1 MGMRTTTMTDP
12 FLTPATLTLV
22 QWLSPSFPTG
32 AFAYS
37 HGLEQVIAD
46 GGVHDADTLRDWI
59 SDVLCFGTGWQD
71 AVLLSM
77 ALRDGADLDALD
89 AQALALQSSFERH
102 QESAEQGAAF
112 ARTVSAVTGRALP
125 ARLLPLAVAEATMPL
140 GLVPRDVI
148 ALYLQ
153 SFANNLVLIGVKHIP
168 IGQSAGQQVLAALLP
183 TITDLA
189 TTAET
194 ASPTDFGNSC
204 LAADLAAMAHETK
217 DTRIYRT

>member
-1 MGMRTTTMTDP
+1 M
-12 FLTPATLTLV
+12 LNPAALTLV

-46 GGVHDADTLRDWI
+46 GVVKDAETLRDWI
-59 SDVLCFGTGWQD
+59 SDILCFGTGWQD
-71 AVLLSM
+71 AVLLAM
-77 ALRDGADLDALD
+77 ALRDGTDLDMLD
-89 AQALALQSSFERH
+89 AQALALQTSYERH

-125 ARLLPLAVAEATMPL
+125 ARLLPLAVAEAAAPL
-140 GLVPRDVI
+140 DLPPRDVI

-153 SFANNLVLIGVKHIP
+153 SFASNLVLIGVKHIP
-168 IGQSAGQQVLAALLP
+168 LGQSAGQQVLSALLP

-189 TTAET
+189 STAET
-194 ASPTDFGNSC
+194 ATPTDFGNSC
-204 LAADLAAMAHETK
+204 LSADLAAMTHETK
-217 DTRIYRT
+217 ETRIYRT

>member
-1 MGMRTTTMTDP
+1 M
-12 FLTPATLTLV
+12 LSPAALTLV

-46 GGVHDADTLRDWI
+46 GAVRDAATLQDWI
-59 SDVLCFGTGWQD
+59 CDVLCFGTGWQD
-71 AVLLSM
+71 AVLLAM
-77 ALRDGADLDALD
+77 GLRDGADLHGLDAL
-89 AQALALQSSFERH
+89 ALALQTSFERH

-112 ARTVSAVTGRALP
+112 ARTVSAITGRILP
-125 ARLLPLAVAEATMPL
+125 ARLLPLAVAEAAQPL
-140 GLVPRDVI
+140 GLPARDVI

-153 SFANNLVLIGVKHIP
+153 SFASNLVLIGVKHIP
-168 IGQSAGQQVLAALLP
+168 LGQSAGQQVLSALLP

>member
-1 MGMRTTTMTDP
+1 M
-12 FLTPATLTLV
+12 LNPAALTLV

-46 GGVHDADTLRDWI
+46 GGVKDADTLRDWI
-59 SDVLCFGTGWQD
+59 SDILCFGTGWQD
-71 AVLLSM
+71 AVLLAM
-77 ALRDGADLDALD
+77 ALRDGADLDMLD
-89 AQALALQSSFERH
+89 VQALALQSSYERH

-125 ARLLPLAVAEATMPL
+125 ARLLPLAVAEAAAPL
-140 GLVPRDVI
+140 DLPPRDVI

-153 SFANNLVLIGVKHIP
+153 SFASNLVLIGVKHIP
-168 IGQSAGQQVLAALLP
+168 LGQSAGQQVLSALLT

-189 TTAET
+189 STAET
-194 ASPTDFGNSC
+194 ATPTDFGNSC
-204 LAADLAAMAHETK
+204 LSADLAAMAHETK
-217 DTRIYRT
+217 ETRIYRT

>member
-1 MGMRTTTMTDP
+1 M
-12 FLTPATLTLV
+12 LNPAALTLV

-46 GGVHDADTLRDWI
+46 GGVKDADTLRDWI
-59 SDVLCFGTGWQD
+59 SDILCFGTGWQD
-71 AVLLSM
+71 AVLLAM
-77 ALRDGADLDALD
+77 ALRDGADLDMLD
-89 AQALALQSSFERH
+89 AQALALQSSYERQ

-125 ARLLPLAVAEATMPL
+125 ARLLPLAVAEAAAPL
-140 GLVPRDVI
+140 DLPPRDVI

-153 SFANNLVLIGVKHIP
+153 SFASNLVLIGVKHIP
-168 IGQSAGQQVLAALLP
+168 LGQSAGQQVLSALLT

-189 TTAET
+189 STAET
-194 ASPTDFGNSC
+194 ATPTDFGNSC
-204 LAADLAAMAHETK
+204 LSADLAAMAHETK
-217 DTRIYRT
+217 ETRIYRT

>member
-1 MGMRTTTMTDP
+1 M
-12 FLTPATLTLV
+12 LSPAALTLV

-46 GGVHDADTLRDWI
+46 GAVTDADSLRDWI
-59 SDVLCFGTGWQD
+59 SDILCFGTGWQD
-71 AVLLSM
+71 AILLSM
-77 ALRDGADLDALD
+77 ALRDGADLDTIETLAR
-89 AQALALQSSFERH
+89 ALQTSAERH

-112 ARTVSAVTGRALP
+112 ARTVSAVTGRTLP
-125 ARLLPLAVAEATMPL
+125 PRLLPLAVAEAAQPL
-140 GLVPRDVI
+140 ALPPRDVI

-153 SFANNLVLIGVKHIP
+153 GFANNLVLIGVKHIP
-168 IGQSAGQQVLAALLP
+168 LGQSAGQQVLASLLP
-183 TITDLA
+183 VISDLA
-189 TTAET
+189 ADAERAT
-194 ASPTDFGNSC
+194 PADFGNSC

>member
-1 MGMRTTTMTDP
+1 M
-12 FLTPATLTLV
+12 LTPAALTLV

-46 GGVHDADTLRDWI
+46 GSVRDAQTLRDWI
-59 SDVLCFGTGWQD
+59 SDILCFGTGWQD

-77 ALRDGADLDALD
+77 ALRAGGDLDALE

-112 ARTVSAVTGRALP
+112 ARTVSVVTGRALP
-125 ARLLPLAVAEATMPL
+125 ARLLPLAVAEAASPL
-140 GLVPRDVI
+140 GLDVSDVI

-168 IGQSAGQQVLAALLP
+168 LGQSAGQQVLAALLP
-183 TITDLA
+183 IITDLA

-204 LAADLAAMAHETK
+204 LSADLAAMAHETK
-217 DTRIYRT
+217 ETRIYRT

>member
-1 MGMRTTTMTDP
+1 M
-12 FLTPATLTLV
+12 LNPAALTLV

-46 GGVHDADTLRDWI
+46 GGVKDADTLRDWI
-59 SDVLCFGTGWQD
+59 SDILCFGTGWQD
-71 AVLLSM
+71 AVLLAM
-77 ALRDGADLDALD
+77 ALRDGADLDMLD
-89 AQALALQSSFERH
+89 AQALALQSGYERH

-125 ARLLPLAVAEATMPL
+125 ARLLPLAVAEAAAPL
-140 GLVPRDVI
+140 DLPPRDVI

-153 SFANNLVLIGVKHIP
+153 SFASNLVLIGVKHIP
-168 IGQSAGQQVLAALLP
+168 LGQSAGQQVLSALLT

-189 TTAET
+189 STAET
-194 ASPTDFGNSC
+194 ATPTDFGNSC
-204 LAADLAAMAHETK
+204 LSADLAAMAHETK
-217 DTRIYRT
+217 ETRIYRT